1 MKKGIPILLILL
13 LLTIGIGA
21 VYAGVQQVYSINWWT
36 VDGGG
41 GRLEGNTYLLR
52 STAGQPDAAPPLSGG
67 TYTLY
72 SGYWAGGE
80 MVGEGFYI
88 FLPLTIRN

>member
-1 MKKGIPILLILL
+1 MKKRVPILVL
-13 LLTIGIGA
+13 LLTLTVGVGA
-21 VYAGVQQVYSINWWT
+21 VYAGLDQAYTINWWT

-52 STAGQPDAAPPLSGG
+52 STAGQPDAAPALAGG
-67 TYTLY
+67 GYTLY

-80 MVGEGFYI
+80 MVSEGFYI